1 VLEYSRVGPRQ
12 RPSAPVPLSH
22 FGPQARKPALG
33 VPDAIQQAPQIA
45 NDALSGGG
53 GSVIVAGAD
62 RRGRRAPRGSPGGEV
77 LGLNQRSHNKH
88 SFARSSDTS
97 VTPHG
102 FPPPW
107 TVASIGPVL
116 INEVFSRVSLS
127 QGFRLNKQKFLRPKL
142 IENLRRFV
150 CKSAAKLP
158 AQES

>member
-1 VLEYSRVGPRQ
+1 
-12 RPSAPVPLSH
+12 
-22 FGPQARKPALG
+22 
-33 VPDAIQQAPQIA
+33 
-45 NDALSGGG
+45 
-53 GSVIVAGAD
+53 VAGAPKRKP
-62 RRGRRAPRGSPGGEV
+62 RREA
-77 LGLNQRSHNKH
+77 LGLNQKWDNNH
-88 SFARSSDTS
+88 SFAPSGDTS
-97 VTPHG
+97 VTPHR

-107 TVASIGPVL
+107 TVAPIGPVL